1 MSEEQDYVIVTLG
14 GDSDYDNGDDFLSED
29 SETECI
35 EDTDDVLPLQPDFQ
49 SDSDDSQSDNYQPP
63 SQMPNGV
70 EDLAG
75 LGDQLVPQM
84 NYPEN
89 LEIYNHDSAGVEFI
103 PLHNEGTSSVTKQ
116 DKVGLQDLIEDTN
129 KQVTQLCG
137 IISNMKDNKEKQ
149 SSLNRASSV
158 VPTAGEPGR
167 ANTTEMIEYHRMGPD
182 IASSPVHTPH
192 DIEMQKIAENIQE
205 NNLEAMN
212 CLTIPKIDNA
222 QCSSFIHHPPGFV
235 GDPKRNVTIPRMHLV
250 IAQRKPQPKHA
261 ARYLVRNL
269 FPREVLICSTANTQL
284 PNSSGRQPLDPNIM
298 AALREYLI
306 TIFPNH
312 DLRECGRDWRA
323 CISYV
328 NALIRYLCNAAKKNT
343 KTVPTKRSTPASVD
357 LDIKSEDDAD
367 EGSSQLPRQAA
378 APEISA
384 SGNSQPNISAVFEEF
399 EEPSASASLSRYRTL
414 CYIGNPNRNVQVT
427 FLVLTIARKKACPQ
441 MAASY
446 LLSQL
451 FSEEVLLNSII
462 YGSLW
467 PGVCALSSNR
477 INAIREFLQDNYP
490 ACDLSEGGREWKMC
504 VNSMNQHIHTLKP
517 GHGNFPFQPSSSSN
531 TSSSSSKSESDTDL
545 SDQNT

>member
-1 MSEEQDYVIVTLG
+1 MMNNPPFLG
-14 GDSDYDNGDDFLSED
+14 NNFCDQNISRVLILSD
-29 SETECI
+29 
-35 EDTDDVLPLQPDFQ
+35 
-49 SDSDDSQSDNYQPP
+49 
-63 SQMPNGV
+63 
-70 EDLAG
+70 
-75 LGDQLVPQM
+75 
-84 NYPEN
+84 
-89 LEIYNHDSAGVEFI
+89 
-103 PLHNEGTSSVTKQ
+103 
-116 DKVGLQDLIEDTN
+116 VG
-129 KQVTQLCG
+129 
-137 IISNMKDNKEKQ
+137 
-149 SSLNRASSV
+149 
-158 VPTAGEPGR
+158 
-167 ANTTEMIEYHRMGPD
+167 
-182 IASSPVHTPH
+182 
-192 DIEMQKIAENIQE
+192 
-205 NNLEAMN
+205 
-212 CLTIPKIDNA
+212 DNA
-222 QCSSFIHHPPGFV
+222 QKNQEENNQIMNNTDVLGNNNGTQDIPRVLIFSDVEGDKAQNNQEENTQTTNNTHVLGNNNGARDIPCVARVLIIYNDEMNRAQIQQEENTQMMNNPEVLGNNNDGQDTPRVLIQSHDSSTEIKPETTTYPSSMKSEEKQEDIDSGSPFITPGYGFV